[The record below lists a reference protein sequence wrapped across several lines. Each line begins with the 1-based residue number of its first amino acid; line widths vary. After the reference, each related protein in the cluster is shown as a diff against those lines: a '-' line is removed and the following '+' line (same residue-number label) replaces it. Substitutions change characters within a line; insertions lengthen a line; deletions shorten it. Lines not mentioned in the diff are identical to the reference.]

1 MGSSRCLRA
10 GLSVVLCLVVCLLL
24 PEKTLGLTS
33 RNMPPLAKSS
43 AHDLPLARQ
52 AMHFFDSSPD
62 PFHAVQTSVDMLEQA
77 GFQELLEREPYADKL
92 VPGRLCL

>member
-1 MGSSRCLRA
+1 VGSALF
-10 GLSVVLCLVVCLLL
+10 LVVCFL
-24 PEKTLGLTS
+24 PGKTLGLTS
-33 RNMPPLAKSS
+33 SNNMPPLAKSS

-77 GFQELLEREPYADKL
+77 GFQELPEREAYADKL
-92 VPGRLCL
+92 VPGTLRLSTPLPRT